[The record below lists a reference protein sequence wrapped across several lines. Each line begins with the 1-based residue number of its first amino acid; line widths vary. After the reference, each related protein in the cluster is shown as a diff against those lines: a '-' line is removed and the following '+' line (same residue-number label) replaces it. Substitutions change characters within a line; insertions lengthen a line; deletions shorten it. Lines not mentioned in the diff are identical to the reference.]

1 MVTFQQVQAVC
12 GTLLAYREPLEG
24 ASAPHAQ
31 PSPGLGLKHYSPRA
45 RLILLEGA
53 GAEAGRVLRLAE
65 QLQADGEAV
74 GIMLP
79 SDPDLGL
86 LSPPYLIY
94 RWGDLGDQEGLARR
108 LFAGLRELDAAGAT
122 VILCPLP
129 EDQGLGVA
137 IRDRLLKAAR

>member
-1 MVTFQQVQAVC
+1 M
-12 GTLLAYREPLEG
+12 
-24 ASAPHAQ
+24 
-31 PSPGLGLKHYSPRA
+31 GLKHYSPRA

-53 GAEAGRVLRLAE
+53 NA
-65 QLQADGEAV
+65 QADRVIRVADELQGEGETV

-79 SDPDLGL
+79 SDPHFAALAG
-86 LSPPYLIY
+86 SHVIY
-94 RWGDLGDQEGLARR
+94 RWGDLRDQEELAQR

-129 EDQGLGVA
+129 EDEGLGVA